1 VNAVGRAYGVCLGE
15 GGNLHDLS
23 LPRAAPDSRLEGSV
37 RFDDEDGI
45 PVKIAVLAKE
55 VPDTWGD
62 RSIDPVTKRVVRGK
76 DVVIDE
82 INEKAIEAALL
93 VKEANPGSELTVVTM
108 GPKSALEVLR
118 KGLAMGAD
126 GAIHIVDDGLAGS
139 DAVQTSAALAAALA
153 PRGFDLV
160 VTGNESTDGRTAAVP
175 AMLAER
181 LGVAQLTFLR
191 TLGVDGSEVSGERT
205 TEDGH
210 IDVSAALPAVVSVT
224 EQIAEARYPNF
235 KGIMAAKKKPVET
248 ITLSDLGISS
258 ADAGGAHSWSVVE
271 TVTPRPPREG
281 GSVITDDG
289 TAGTQIAD
297 YLAAAKL
304 I

>member
-1 VNAVGRAYGVCLGE
+1 
-15 GGNLHDLS
+15 
-23 LPRAAPDSRLEGSV
+23 
-37 RFDDEDGI
+37 
-45 PVKIAVLAKE
+45 VKIAVLAKE
-55 VPDTWGD
+55 IPDTWGD
-62 RSIDPVTKRVVRGK
+62 REIDPVTKRVVRGK

-93 VKEANPGSELTVVTM
+93 VKEANAGSELTVVTM
-108 GPKSALEVLR
+108 GPKSALDVLR

-126 GAIHIVDDGLAGS
+126 KAIHIVDDGLAGS

-191 TLGVDGSEVSGERT
+191 TLEVTGSQVSGERM

-210 IDVSAALPAVVSVT
+210 IDVSAALPALVSVT

-235 KGIMAAKKKPVET
+235 KGLMAAKKKPVET
-248 ITLSDLGISS
+248 VTLAELGIPS
-258 ADAGGAHSWSVVE
+258 ADAGGANSWSVVE

-281 GSVITDDG
+281 GRIITDDG

-297 YLAAAKL
+297 YLASAKL

>member
-1 VNAVGRAYGVCLGE
+1 
-15 GGNLHDLS
+15 
-23 LPRAAPDSRLEGSV
+23 
-37 RFDDEDGI
+37 
-45 PVKIAVLAKE
+45 VKIAVLAKE

-62 RSIDPVTKRVVRGK
+62 RAIDPVTKRVVRGK

-93 VKEANPGSELTVVTM
+93 VKEANAGSELTVVTM

-126 GAIHIVDDGLAGS
+126 NAIHIIDDGLAGS
-139 DAVQTSAALAAALA
+139 DAVQTSAALAAALK

-191 TLGVDGSEVSGERT
+191 TLTVSGSEVSGERM

-210 IDVSAALPAVVSVT
+210 IDVSAALPALVSVT
-224 EQIAEARYPNF
+224 EQIADARYPNF
-235 KGIMAAKKKPVET
+235 KGLMAAKKKPVET
-248 ITLSDLGISS
+248 VTLAELGIPSD
-258 ADAGGAHSWSVVE
+258 DAGGVHSWSVVE
-271 TVTPRPPREG
+271 TVTPRPPRAG

-289 TAGTQIAD
+289 TGGTQIAE
-297 YLAAAKL
+297 YLANAKL

>member
-1 VNAVGRAYGVCLGE
+1 M
-15 GGNLHDLS
+15 
-23 LPRAAPDSRLEGSV
+23 
-37 RFDDEDGI
+37 
-45 PVKIAVLAKE
+45 KIAVLVKE

-62 RSIDPVTKRVVRGK
+62 RRIDPTTKRIVRGK
-76 DVVIDE
+76 DLVIDE
-82 INEKAIEAALL
+82 INEKAVEAALL
-93 VKEANPGSELTVVTM
+93 VREANSGSTLTVVTM
-108 GPKSALEVLR
+108 GPKSALDAVR

-126 GAIHIVDDGLAGS
+126 DAIHIVDDGLAGS
-139 DAVQTSAALAAALA
+139 DAVQTSAALAAALR
-153 PRGFDLV
+153 PRSFDLV

-191 TLGVDGSEVSGERT
+191 TLAVSATEVTGERL

-210 IDVSAALPAVVSVT
+210 LEVSATLPALVSVT

-235 KGIMAAKKKPVET
+235 KGLMAAKKKPVET
-248 ITLSDLGISS
+248 LTLADLGIS
-258 ADAGGAHSWSVVE
+258 AEEAGGANSWSVVE

-281 GSVITDDG
+281 GTIVTDDG
-289 TAGTQIAD
+289 TAAAQLVD
-297 YLAAAKL
+297 YLANAKL